1 LTRTRVPPRVG
12 PVLGEREF
20 TSKKGKGVGAVY
32 CCPFREMLV
41 FAAIGNVSGS
51 TEGLK
56 QVTAETLAP
65 AAVVSVLTVVG
76 LTLYVLAEGNDTV
89 N

>member
-1 LTRTRVPPRVG
+1 
-12 PVLGEREF
+12 
-20 TSKKGKGVGAVY
+20 
-32 CCPFREMLV
+32 MLA

-65 AAVVSVLTVVG
+65 VAVVSVLTVVG